1 MDKEHVKRVV
11 ESLHFASSMQIT
23 CVCVRERG
31 EDIFFKF
38 QDRSSHIGD
47 NYGLGNHRG
56 ESGRMMSCRSGESSI
71 LLKLVVNHNRFAHL
85 CELWVVDEKLFAWLE
100 NAREWLQVCTLHP
113 PPYNSSAYL
122 RGKGFFFFMFSGLC
136 GHTFLQELGTTL
148 VGLYRILQCIK
159 GCSSEHNLAL
169 NLHFFLVK
177 YNKTIK
183 KPRTLLEIKI
193 PKFQCYGSGNAMHV
207 SFFSQAFKKTSKK
220 RGLFYL
226 FFGKQLP
233 IEVPIFNKH
242 TYSIHAMQP

>member
-1 MDKEHVKRVV
+1 
-11 ESLHFASSMQIT
+11 MQ
-23 CVCVRERG
+23 
-31 EDIFFKF
+31 
-38 QDRSSHIGD
+38 
-47 NYGLGNHRG
+47 
-56 ESGRMMSCRSGESSI
+56 ESGC
-71 LLKLVVNHNRFAHL
+71 KFAL
-85 CELWVVDEKLFAWLE
+85 C
-100 NAREWLQVCTLHP
+100 T

-122 RGKGFFFFMFSGLC
+122 WGKGFFFFMFSGLC

-169 NLHFFLVK
+169 NLHFFSVK

-242 TYSIHAMQP
+242 TYSIHAMQPYQLWSRTSTNLNVVLKLKSHAQNSSHSSLKEIFKSLVPLENIGTTRIKKIMLYSRRANLCRMVWKCILT